1 MLALCRKKALIRQF
15 IKKFLLLI
23 VKHTFELLWWVF
35 FSRLVEFEELTSR
48 NAKLSDYLKQ
58 KDDKIVRLQERWDN
72 WFKTGESIARS

>member
-15 IKKFLLLI
+15 IQKFLLLI
-23 VKHTFELLWWVF
+23 VKHTFELLRWVF
-35 FSRLVEFEELTSR
+35 FFSRFVEFEELTSR

-72 WFKTGESIARS
+72 WF

>member
-15 IKKFLLLI
+15 IQKFLLLI
-23 VKHTFELLWWVF
+23 VKHTFELLRWVF
-35 FSRLVEFEELTSR
+35 FFFRLVEFEELTSR

-72 WFKTGESIARS
+72 WF